1 MKSKKRYL
9 LFTSLLSLL
18 VFVSSFSNQKYFTA
32 FLSNQILEDST
43 KYPSSELY
51 LLQDINNQPLLTQIT
66 KYPKDK
72 IKGSEPIIKI
82 HLYPSSKKA
91 NDSILSVEGLV
102 FDVGQNPDV
111 AKFSVSAE
119 AIPMTK
125 ADSLAEIK
133 RFEGFLYKNG
143 KESKPVRSC
152 KGLIQPRCLKLYS
165 KNYENDTTNKEKQ
178 IAIGN
183 ITSKYKLHEREKLV
197 FKKTKSVL
205 KLIVLED
212 RRKKNYVLKL
222 DFQGEDKFNNNPN
235 VYVQLIGY
243 AGDFS
248 IPLGTFVSDGVNPNI
263 LYLPIEKELIKK
275 LLEGKANYSLKFQN
289 PVEYQFSEIRLNQF

>member
-1 MKSKKRYL
+1 MKKKYL
-9 LFTSLLSLL
+9 LFTSLFTLL
-18 VFVSSFSNQKYFTA
+18 ILISSFSNQKYFTT
-32 FLSNQILEDST
+32 FLSNQILEDTT
-43 KYPSSELY
+43 KYPSSELF
-51 LLQDINNQPLLTQIT
+51 LLKDINNQPLLTQIT

-72 IKGSEPIIKI
+72 IKGSEPRIKV

-102 FDVGQNPDV
+102 FDLGQSPDI
-111 AKFSVSAE
+111 AKFSVAAE

-133 RFEGFLYKNG
+133 RFEGVLYKNG
-143 KESKPVRSC
+143 KESKPARSC

-165 KNYENDTTNKEKQ
+165 KKYENDQTNKEKQ
-178 IAIGN
+178 IAKGN

-197 FKKTKSVL
+197 FKKSKSTL

-212 RRKKNYVLKL
+212 RIKKNYVLKL
-222 DFQGEDKFNNNPN
+222 DFQGEDKFKNNPN
-235 VYVQLIGY
+235 VYIQLVGY

-263 LYLPIEKELIKK
+263 SYLPIEKELVKK
-275 LLEGKANYSLKFQN
+275 LFTGKANYSLKFQN
-289 PVEYQFSEIRLNQF
+289 PVEYQFSEVRLNQF